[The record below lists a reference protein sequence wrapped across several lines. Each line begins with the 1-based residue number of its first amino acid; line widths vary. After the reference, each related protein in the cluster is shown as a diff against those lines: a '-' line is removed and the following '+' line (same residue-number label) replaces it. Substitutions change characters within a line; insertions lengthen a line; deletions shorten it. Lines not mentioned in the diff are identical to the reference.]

1 MSKKSVF
8 QTLSAVDVSDKVEKK
23 GNLSYLSWAWAWGE
37 VKKRYPSAEYW
48 YYQDDETNLPM
59 AFNNG
64 FGGFCYTSV
73 TIEGNT
79 LPMWLPVL
87 DHRNQSVLKPNAF
100 QVNTTLMRCL
110 TKNLAMHGL
119 GHYIYAGE
127 DLPAKEEKPNLSKS
141 DLAAVLKGTKEN
153 ARTVLS
159 SYSMSN
165 EYKEQIISKFK
176 N

>member
-119 GHYIYAGE
+119 GHYIYVGE
-127 DLPAKEEKPNLSKS
+127 DFPAKEEKPNLSKS

-165 EYKEQIISKFK
+165 EYKEQIINKFK
-176 N
+176 S